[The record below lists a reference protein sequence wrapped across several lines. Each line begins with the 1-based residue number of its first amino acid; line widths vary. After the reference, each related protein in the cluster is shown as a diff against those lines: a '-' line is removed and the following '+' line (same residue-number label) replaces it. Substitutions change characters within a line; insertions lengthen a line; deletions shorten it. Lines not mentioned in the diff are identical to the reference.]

1 MKKTIGWVGV
11 AAMAMAAGPAFAQ
24 QWYVGASYASTR
36 GEVNEGRINGD
47 LMGLGYFS
55 SSTASDVRDSGG
67 RFFVGRNILPWL
79 DAEIYYA
86 DLGKTKW
93 DATVTPAGTLSASIK
108 ANAYGLAALASVAP
122 IERLK
127 LFGKLGVAR
136 TEAKA
141 SFSASGFVDLETSG
155 KTEHRTSLVYGVGAT
170 WEFVPRFA
178 VRVEYDVHDDVGSD
192 AIGGKFKVQSA
203 SLGVSFRF

>member
-1 MKKTIGWVGV
+1 MKKIIGWAGV
-11 AAMAMAAGPAFAQ
+11 AAMALVAAPACAQ

-36 GEVNEGRINGD
+36 GEVDEGRVNGD
-47 LMGLGYFS
+47 LTGLGYFS
-55 SSTASDVRDSGG
+55 SSTSSDVRDGGG
-67 RFFVGRNILPWL
+67 RAFVGRNILPWL
-79 DAEIYYA
+79 DAELYYA

-108 ANAYGLAALASVAP
+108 SKAYGLAALASVSP

-141 SFSASGFVDLETSG
+141 NFSASGFVDLVTRS
-155 KTEHRTSLVYGVGAT
+155 KTEHSTSFVYGVGAT
-170 WEFVPRFA
+170 WEFAPRFA
-178 VRVEYDVHDDVGSD
+178 VRFDYDVHDDVGADS
-192 AIGGKFKVQSA
+192 IGGKFKVQAA
-203 SLGVSFRF
+203 SLGVSMRF